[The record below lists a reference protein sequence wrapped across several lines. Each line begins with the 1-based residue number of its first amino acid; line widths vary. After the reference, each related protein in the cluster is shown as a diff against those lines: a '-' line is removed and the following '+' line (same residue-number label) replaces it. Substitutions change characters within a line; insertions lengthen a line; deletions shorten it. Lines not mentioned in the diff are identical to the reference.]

1 VTLYKFTDLP
11 KYKSTAAAR
20 EDHERRCP
28 ACGGDQFR
36 QCGDLDERRCPC
48 GFTVSGQVICY
59 ARDKAD
65 PAWHM
70 LVNGKMRFAC
80 GCMLALEVFVG
91 DIALALAEHERRCHQ
106 MDALM
111 DQVRARMERDIAA
124 VTSTTIMDSAAESK
138 VGKMAPSKTE
148 CPSCGKPADKVDF
161 GLGVTIIGCE
171 CVPSDRVYAVRI
183 GSPTRWLEPVVYDPG
198 LKPVVYDPV
207 QNKMISYGLVDMV
220 RTAVY
225 NSDRAV
231 VDDYSKAVSVP
242 EVSRSLDVEYDGMT
256 LRDLLAIDRLV
267 RMETVRGMHP
277 FTPSQRAA
285 ISAHWSAELRA
296 KITAGKQAERARV
309 VVDQE
314 DP

>member
-20 EDHERRCP
+20 EDHEWIEP
-28 ACGGDQFR
+28 VFYDSG
-36 QCGDLDERRCPC
+36 LNKMVP
-48 GFTVSGQVICY
+48 VSQAESPLKDV
-59 ARDKAD
+59 
-65 PAWHM
+65 P
-70 LVNGKMRFAC
+70 
-80 GCMLALEVFVG
+80 
-91 DIALALAEHERRCHQ
+91 IAPF
-106 MDALM
+106 D
-111 DQVRARMERDIAA
+111 VPIAA
-124 VTSTTIMDSAAESK
+124 VTSTTFTNSAAESK

-148 CPSCGKPADKVDF
+148 CPSCGKPADKIDT
-161 GLGVTIIGCE
+161 GLGIPIIGCE
-171 CVPSDRVYAVRI
+171 CVPSDRVYAVRLAA
-183 GSPTRWLEPVVYDPG
+183 WLQGWRRDANGRLLP
-198 LKPVVYDPV
+198 
-207 QNKMISYGLVDMV
+207 
-220 RTAVY
+220 
-225 NSDRAV
+225 
-231 VDDYSKAVSVP
+231 
-242 EVSRSLDVEYDGMT
+242 LDAEYDGMT

>member
-1 VTLYKFTDLP
+1 
-11 KYKSTAAAR
+11 
-20 EDHERRCP
+20 
-28 ACGGDQFR
+28 
-36 QCGDLDERRCPC
+36 
-48 GFTVSGQVICY
+48 
-59 ARDKAD
+59 
-65 PAWHM
+65 
-70 LVNGKMRFAC
+70 
-80 GCMLALEVFVG
+80 
-91 DIALALAEHERRCHQ
+91 
-106 MDALM
+106 
-111 DQVRARMERDIAA
+111 
-124 VTSTTIMDSAAESK
+124 
-138 VGKMAPSKTE
+138 
-148 CPSCGKPADKVDF
+148 
-161 GLGVTIIGCE
+161 
-171 CVPSDRVYAVRI
+171 
-183 GSPTRWLEPVVYDPG
+183 VVYDPG

>member
-1 VTLYKFTDLP
+1 
-11 KYKSTAAAR
+11 
-20 EDHERRCP
+20 
-28 ACGGDQFR
+28 
-36 QCGDLDERRCPC
+36 
-48 GFTVSGQVICY
+48 
-59 ARDKAD
+59 
-65 PAWHM
+65 
-70 LVNGKMRFAC
+70 
-80 GCMLALEVFVG
+80 
-91 DIALALAEHERRCHQ
+91 

-124 VTSTTIMDSAAESK
+124 VTSTTILDSAAESK

-183 GSPTRWLEPVVYDPG
+183 GSATFAGIDRSAHAQPSLRDP
-198 LKPVVYDPV
+198 
-207 QNKMISYGLVDMV
+207 QVDMV

-242 EVSRSLDVEYDGMT
+242 EVSRSLDVARCAAWTMLIAKPTTSTKPLDVEYDGMT

-285 ISAHWSAELRA
+285 ISEHWSAELRA